1 MSDTDEEIMEAV
13 KAKASRWIG
22 RFNKVWEDAG
32 YIVAGNEAE
41 VHQFGVIVAIKLCKL
56 RISHHMSLN
65 HVYKAYLKELL
76 LDHLLDQLRACQPI
90 CQKKCPSEYDEFLS
104 NLIN

>member
-32 YIVAGNEAE
+32 YVVAGNEAE
-41 VHQFGVIVAIKLCKL
+41 VHQLGIMVALNLCKL
-56 RISHHMSLN
+56 RIPCHMSLN
-65 HVYKAYLKELL
+65 HVYKSYLKELL
-76 LDHLLDQLRACQPI
+76 FDHLLDQLKACQPI
-90 CQKKCPSEYDEFLS
+90 CQEKWPSEYHEFLS
-104 NLIN
+104 NLIK